1 MPCDVLEQEAA
12 TRLRLI
18 NIFLFVTL
26 KNLNLLKNETENP
39 KKMYLTVTAD
49 VNKPVTFYGR
59 VLMNKKSEVFN
70 EKKSSSFLYE

>member
-26 KNLNLLKNETENP
+26 KNLNLLKNATENP
-39 KKMYLTVTAD
+39 KKMYLTMTPD
-49 VNKPVTFYGR
+49 VNKPVIFYSKI
-59 VLMNKKSEVFN
+59 LMNKKQKFS
-70 EKKSSSFLYE
+70 KKIQFLSL